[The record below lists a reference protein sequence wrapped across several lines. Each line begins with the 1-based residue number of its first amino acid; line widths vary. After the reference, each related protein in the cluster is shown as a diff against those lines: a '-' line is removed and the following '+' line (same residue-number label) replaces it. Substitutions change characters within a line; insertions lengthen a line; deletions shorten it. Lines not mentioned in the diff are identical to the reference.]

1 MDLSNAQTLMAG
13 SAAVGAAGSLQ
24 QGFAGRGAALYN
36 AKIAEQNASLATQ
49 NAEWTGAEGEQKAGI
64 AGLQTRATVGAQKAG
79 QAGNNV
85 DVNSG
90 SAAAVRQGTT
100 EAGMLNQMNIR
111 SNAARQAY
119 GFEVQSAGDMAQSRL
134 DKSQA
139 GNDVTAGF
147 TNALTSGLKGA
158 ALAEEFGGG
167 GGDSYLDSSTQTSR
181 TAAVAQDV
189 TNDGGQYLAS
199 NPTSN
204 WQPYM
209 NNNPGTLTS

>member
-1 MDLSNAQTLMAG
+1 MDLSNAQTLMDG

-36 AKIAEQNASLATQ
+36 SKIAEQNAALATQ
-49 NAEWTGAEGEQKAGI
+49 NAEWTAAEGEQKAGI

-90 SAAAVRQGTT
+90 SAAAVRQGTA
-100 EAGMLNQMNIR
+100 EAGQLNQMNIR

-139 GNDVTAGF
+139 GNDVVAGL
-147 TNALTSGLKGA
+147 TNALTSGLKGG
-158 ALAEEFGGG
+158 ALAAEFGGG
-167 GGDSYLDSSTQTSR
+167 GDNYLDSSTQTSR
-181 TAAVAQDV
+181 AAAVAEDV

-199 NPTSN
+199 TPTSN
-204 WQPYM
+204 WKPYM
-209 NNNPGTLTS
+209 SNNSGTLTS